1 LKIALTTP
9 AACASCFGQYPDRT
23 HIDFEAAYDGPVIN
37 SDDNIKM
44 PVDDLIICED
54 CLQEAFRLIP
64 DERTERI
71 AELERELEGQRERLV
86 GKDVYIRQ
94 LEESV
99 ARKTLP
105 EVPRPKVVA

>member
-44 PVDDLIICED
+44 PVDDLIVCDE
-54 CLQEAFRLIP
+54 CLQQAARLLP
-64 DERTERI
+64 NEQGERI
-71 AELERELEGQRERLV
+71 KELERELEGQRERLV